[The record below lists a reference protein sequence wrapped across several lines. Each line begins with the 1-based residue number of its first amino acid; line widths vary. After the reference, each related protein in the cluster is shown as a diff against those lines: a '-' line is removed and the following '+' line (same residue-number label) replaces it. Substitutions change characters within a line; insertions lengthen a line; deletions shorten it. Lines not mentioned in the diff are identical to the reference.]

1 MASKPT
7 VLLCCLFTQKVPLER
22 QSGLVFFFFFFFFLR
37 RNSLL
42 ASAVAGARGLC
53 VLRPPGAMWAA
64 GSLEGESLDLGKGL

>member
-22 QSGLVFFFFFFFFLR
+22 QSGLVFFFFLR